1 MIEQYKKVKEFQT
14 AFGQPVASEL
24 TDLSLDRIKLR
35 SKILQEEVAELNE
48 ALLDDNYVE
57 VADAI
62 TDCIYILLGTAIE
75 VGITGEQLEQC
86 FAEVHRSNMSKL
98 DDNGKPVL
106 RADGKITKGANY
118 SAPNLKPI
126 IK

>member
-1 MIEQYKKVKEFQT
+1 MKEQCEKVKEFQT
-14 AFGQPVASEL
+14 AFGQPVANRLNMLTSERC
-24 TDLSLDRIKLR
+24 DLRHR
-35 SKILQEEVAELNE
+35 ILQEEVNELYS
-48 ALLDDNYVE
+48 ALFYNNHVE

-62 TDCIYILLGTAIE
+62 IDCIYILLGTAIE

-98 DDNGKPVL
+98 DDNGQPVL
-106 RADGKITKGANY
+106 RQDGKITKGANY

>member
-1 MIEQYKKVKEFQT
+1 MKEQYEKVKEFQT

-24 TDLSLDRIKLR
+24 TDLTIKR
-35 SKILQEEVAELNE
+35 ATFRDKILREEVLELAF
-48 ALLDDNYVE
+48 ALIDKNHVE

-106 RADGKITKGANY
+106 REDGKITKGANY